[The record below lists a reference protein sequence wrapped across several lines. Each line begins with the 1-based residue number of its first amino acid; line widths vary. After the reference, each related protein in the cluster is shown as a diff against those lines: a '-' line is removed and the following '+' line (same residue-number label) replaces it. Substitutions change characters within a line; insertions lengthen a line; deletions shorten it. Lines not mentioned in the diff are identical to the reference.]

1 MITFCFGKYT
11 KEVCKKFYVQFWS
24 SRKAAKL
31 SWKCYKMYTSEIENK
46 AIEQRG
52 KILENKR
59 MPEIDDIE
67 TWITNRINILKL
79 PGTEVEDPGLLDSV
93 ELHFH
98 RLNG

>member
-1 MITFCFGKYT
+1 
-11 KEVCKKFYVQFWS
+11 
-24 SRKAAKL
+24 
-31 SWKCYKMYTSEIENK
+31 MYTSEIENK
-46 AIEQRG
+46 AIEQRE

-98 RLNG
+98 RLNGYYSLNFCHVLGILKPWN

>member
-1 MITFCFGKYT
+1 
-11 KEVCKKFYVQFWS
+11 
-24 SRKAAKL
+24 
-31 SWKCYKMYTSEIENK
+31 MYTSEIENK
-46 AIEQRG
+46 AIEQWE

-67 TWITNRINILKL
+67 TWITSRINILKR

-98 RLNG
+98 RFNG